1 MLSTYAEYSLDLRST
16 ALASKGTYRSTPLV
30 SGRWCSF
37 LDPVQIQFLVPYNLS
52 ALQRASLKRQAP
64 LRDYPAKGRVLKI
77 LAMALKFLL
86 RALKILLRAL
96 KILLRV
102 LMKIPAM
109 ALKFLLRALKILLR
123 ALKFLLRALEILAR
137 ALKIL
142 LRALMILLQQLQW
155 QGPA

>member
-1 MLSTYAEYSLDLRST
+1 MAPPPCSCGSANAISSANALLVAAPRIHATYLRGVLPRLAEYR
-16 ALASKGTYRSTPLV
+16 AGEQGYRSAPLV
-30 SGRWCSF
+30 SGRRCSF

-64 LRDYPAKGRVLKI
+64 LRDYPAKGR
-77 LAMALKFLL
+77 
-86 RALKILLRAL
+86 AL

-102 LMKIPAM
+102 L
-109 ALKFLLRALKILLR
+109 KILLR
-123 ALKFLLRALEILAR
+123 VLKILAR

-142 LRALMILLQQLQW
+142 LRVLLFLARALMILLQLQR